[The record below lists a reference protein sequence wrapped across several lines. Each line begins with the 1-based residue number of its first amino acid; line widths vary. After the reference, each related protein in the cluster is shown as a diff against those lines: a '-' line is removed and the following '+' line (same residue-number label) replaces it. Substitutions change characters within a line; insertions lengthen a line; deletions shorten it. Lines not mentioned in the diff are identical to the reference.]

1 MNRGIGL
8 VAYGDSDSDSS
19 DEEMPLTS
27 SSSSSTT
34 IKTGTSSKHHYSNN
48 SNSLNHSFVSP
59 HLTLRPIAAT
69 QQKQGS
75 TTTKDTTDSAQER
88 PSPQDT
94 ISARS
99 IVQSKPIIVGQQE
112 SLNKVASTN
121 LLKQGLAA
129 AAAASAAGAVSS
141 DSIHSALS
149 LSSSSTSTSEA
160 PTTTGAVAALES
172 SSTPVHGSSF
182 TRSASGTPL
191 PADHSAASD
200 VFNTPT
206 TGQSPRV
213 PQTSRVPIADE
224 AREDNENDGESQD
237 GSSSEQTDGGHGS
250 TTSRA
255 ALMRSLLRPKP
266 ISGFENFGIPPSP
279 EGDISPGVQ
288 AKIEQFYMVKM
299 TRDIHF
305 NQSLM
310 KNKNFRNPRIYQALV
325 EQAGLNE
332 IGTNFGK
339 SEFFDIE
346 GYGPESY
353 APGLAEAQKQ
363 TAEKLAQQQAM
374 ARSHIQFV
382 PGSTVPPGV
391 ALSSSSQATTAAA
404 AGSGGVVALG
414 SQRPRKS
421 KWDSTR

>member
-34 IKTGTSSKHHYSNN
+34 IKTGTSSKHHYSKN
-48 SNSLNHSFVSP
+48 SYSLNHSFVSP
-59 HLTLRPIAAT
+59 HLTLSPIAAT

-160 PTTTGAVAALES
+160 PTTGAVAALES

-404 AGSGGVVALG
+404 AASGGVVALG